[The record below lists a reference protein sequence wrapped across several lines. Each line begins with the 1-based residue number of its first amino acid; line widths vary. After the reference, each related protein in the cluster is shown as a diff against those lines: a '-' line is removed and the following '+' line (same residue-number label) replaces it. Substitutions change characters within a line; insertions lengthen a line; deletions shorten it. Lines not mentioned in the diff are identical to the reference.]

1 MSGDPTARFAAFAAS
16 PQMQVAPSH
25 LVDANLLPVAG
36 GVPIVTAEGEI
47 IGAIGGRGGRH
58 HCRPHRESGSRCG
71 REDRRVGLSPGG
83 AATSN
88 LAAVPWLLVRVG
100 SQKLVGALGCT
111 PRDRTLAWLHSRE
124 AGALDRPRRRA
135 DVVGQVFLSPAGVVM
150 SGVGG

>member
-1 MSGDPTARFAAFAAS
+1 
-16 PQMQVAPSH
+16 MQVTPPH

-47 IGAIGGRGGRH
+47 KSIVGAIGGRDGRH

-88 LAAVPWLLVRVG
+88 PAAVPWLLVGVG
-100 SQKLVGALGCT
+100 SQKLVGALGRT

-150 SGVGG
+150 SGAGG